1 MVVDVLFEDDPAG
14 EESEPDAGDGENGD
28 ALLTVKRSAQAL
40 VELGEGSVTVRQ
52 NMAATRFFSAFNV
65 PDGVTLSLA
74 DTSGAPCAG
83 GAVVADGFTLIAT
96 KADGEEVRYTVRN
109 ELSQPAD
116 NPTPPASSQAG
127 QSPGGLHPHVGVD
140 PRGGGRRPGDRPRP
154 VLAVVLVRK
163 RKQTQ
168 ADK

>member
-1 MVVDVLFEDDPAG
+1 M
-14 EESEPDAGDGENGD
+14 
-28 ALLTVKRSAQAL
+28 
-40 VELGEGSVTVRQ
+40 ELGEGSVTVRQ

-127 QSPGGLHPHVGVD
+127 QSPEASTPVWVWILVAAGAVLVIAAA
-140 PRGGGRRPGDRPRP
+140 

>member
-1 MVVDVLFEDDPAG
+1 M
-14 EESEPDAGDGENGD
+14 
-28 ALLTVKRSAQAL
+28 
-40 VELGEGSVTVRQ
+40 
-52 NMAATRFFSAFNV
+52 
-65 PDGVTLSLA
+65 
-74 DTSGAPCAG
+74 
-83 GAVVADGFTLIAT
+83 VADGFTLIAT

-116 NPTPPASSQAG
+116 NPTPPVSSQAG
-127 QSPGGLHPHVGVD
+127 QSPEASTPVWVWILVAAGAVLVIAAA
-140 PRGGGRRPGDRPRP
+140 